1 MSAPVHSS
9 CSTTSRDY
17 MTVTS
22 PGTRSFFKYAAP
34 ETALAVL
41 RNKSVRYSS
50 PLKFNDP
57 FDFQSG
63 LHFDFD
69 LDTLRT
75 RIYDKLDGLVAAR
88 EAPVV
93 DAQDPWG
100 KIVLFVREK
109 YPTHGFPRE
118 RLEQITAPFKQSTE
132 MPRNSC
138 SIS

>member
-1 MSAPVHSS
+1 
-9 CSTTSRDY
+9 